1 MTNKELAPFS
11 EKRRAKR
18 TTVPIG
24 TTALF
29 LSNAGSLDKIYVLDI
44 SVIGMLLC
52 DYRSTKK
59 YSVNSSIYNIYIDIP
74 PSESNAASE
83 TRLLID
89 NGKIVRTFFDKA
101 SETFCYGIELTY
113 ESSYVKKKIEC
124 LVNNA

>member
-1 MTNKELAPFS
+1 MTNKDLAPFS

-18 TTVPIG
+18 THVPIG

-29 LSNAGSLDKIYVLDI
+29 LTNAGSLDKIYVLDI

-52 DYRSTKK
+52 DYRSAQK

-74 PSESNAASE
+74 PSESNAGSE

-89 NGKIVRTFFDKA
+89 NGKIVRSFYDKA

-113 ESSYVKKKIEC
+113 ESSYVKEKIEG
-124 LVNNA
+124 LVENA

>member
-18 TTVPIG
+18 TPVPIG

-29 LSNAGSLDKIYVLDI
+29 LSNVGSLDKIYVLDI

-89 NGKIVRTFFDKA
+89 NGKIVRSFFDQA

-113 ESSYVKKKIEC
+113 ESSYVKEKIEC

>member
-1 MTNKELAPFS
+1 MANKDLAPFS

-18 TTVPIG
+18 APVPIG

-29 LSNAGSLDKIYVLDI
+29 LSGVGSLEKIYVLDI

-52 DYRSTKK
+52 DYRSVQK
-59 YSVNSSIYNIYIDIP
+59 YSLNSSIYNIYIDIP

-89 NGKIVRTFFDKA
+89 NGKIVRSFFDKA

-113 ESSYVKKKIEC
+113 ESSYVKETIEG